1 MAAGLD
7 MGDIGIWRVDLQ
19 TGECRVALV
28 IVNVFERS
36 VDQVILLNDDAILVK
51 TDSRATIINLVP
63 LFAKMR

>member
-1 MAAGLD
+1 M
-7 MGDIGIWRVDLQ
+7 
-19 TGECRVALV
+19 ALV

-36 VDQVILLNDDAILVK
+36 VDQVILLNDEAILVK